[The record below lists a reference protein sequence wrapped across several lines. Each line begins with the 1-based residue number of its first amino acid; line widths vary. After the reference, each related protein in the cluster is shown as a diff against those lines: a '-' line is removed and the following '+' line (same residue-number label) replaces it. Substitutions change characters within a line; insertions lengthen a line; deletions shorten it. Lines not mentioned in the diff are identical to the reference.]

1 MRIKK
6 EALMTKKEIFL
17 VWLPCGIVIGFA
29 LGYLYSAKFCRI
41 SIVDR
46 VANTQ
51 SIYQQIQQEW
61 ATQAYFARQA
71 IIALTNKTPDA
82 NTLSALWVTQ
92 HATVFN
98 SLKSF
103 MSAPAVGSLQQ
114 ILIKNSKQIIDTIAA
129 KDTSVPLAKDAF
141 KALSD
146 ALATQLSRLNPIWAN
161 NFTAFET
168 SIEKHYELIVE
179 QANARDAK
187 NWQVDADAS
196 VEFFTNAQE
205 IASEIDSGITK
216 QFQSRL

>member
-1 MRIKK
+1 
-6 EALMTKKEIFL
+6 MTKKELFL
-17 VWLPCGIVIGFA
+17 VWLPCATIIGFA

-51 SIYQQIQQEW
+51 NINQQIHLEW
-61 ATQAYFARQA
+61 ASQAYFARQA
-71 IIALTNKTPDA
+71 IIALTNKTADA
-82 NTLSALWVTQ
+82 DTLSALWITQ

-98 SLKSF
+98 SLKAF
-103 MSAPAVGSLQQ
+103 MSPHAVGSLQQ
-114 ILIKNSKQIIDTIAA
+114 IVIKNSKQIIDTIAA

-146 ALATQLSRLNPIWAN
+146 ALATQFARLNPIWAN
-161 NFTAFET
+161 NFTAFEA
-168 SIEKHYELIVE
+168 SIEKQYELIVE
-179 QANARDAK
+179 QVNARDAK
-187 NWQVDADAS
+187 NWHADANAS

-205 IASEIDSGITK
+205 IASEIDTGITK